1 MHGRETRRLE
11 CALKDADMAMN
22 RNETVSLGCGTLI
35 IIALIVMFLGNAN
48 QQDLATRINEMQKNI
63 DALTESIRRIE
74 NKLDEQTKDIES
86 IRRNLARD
94 RDHPEQ

>member
-1 MHGRETRRLE
+1 MQGRETQRLE
-11 CALKDADMAMN
+11 CALKDANMAMN
-22 RNETVSLGCGTLI
+22 RDETVSLGCGTLI

-48 QQDLATRINEMQKNI
+48 QQDLAARINEMQKNI